1 MSTGDAVDRSPK
13 NLDTGDARGLAI
25 AAGVVLGL
33 RQQADQ
39 LLPDERQ
46 GRTLQPTAL
55 MHAALR
61 KLLGRP
67 SLRFG
72 NLPETFAIPKRASGA
87 PGAVKNA
94 GRTAARLSI
103 GATANRSQSIDLG
116 RVVELAA
123 VHRRLSICR

>member
-1 MSTGDAVDRSPK
+1 MGSTVDRSLED
-13 NLDTGDARGLAI
+13 LDTGDARGLAI
-25 AAGVVLGL
+25 AAGVILGL
-33 RQQADQ
+33 RRQADQ
-39 LLPDERQ
+39 LQVDKRR

-55 MHAALR
+55 VDEVLL
-61 KLLGRP
+61 KLLVRP

-103 GATANRSQSIDLG
+103 GATANRSKSIDLG

-123 VHRRLSICR
+123 VRRRLTICR